1 MRSWAAAVVDPA
13 ASKPTAVV
21 VVGPPVDQVEPT
33 AVVVVDPSVDQDTF
47 EALALW
53 WWWRTAFV

>member
-13 ASKPTAVV
+13 ASQPTAVV
-21 VVGPPVDQVEPT
+21 VADQVDPG